1 MNMLFVFLLAIVS
14 EMQTGV
20 MVTGHILDDR
30 TGGPL
35 AAVPVFLGGRPTGGN
50 EVFRREAISDAAGVF
65 SFRDVPPGTYSLE
78 ACCRNSHVKS
88 VNRSIVVGNQALLNV
103 DLATRKY
110 IEVHGQVT
118 VEGRV
123 NAPAEWYGAQV
134 LARSVGGGTFRSST
148 SIRPSGSFVLY
159 LPEGEYQIEI
169 NNPDSYSVKSIMFES
184 NDLVKN
190 ALKLE
195 GPVSSNIE
203 ITLAPR

>member
-1 MNMLFVFLLAIVS
+1 
-14 EMQTGV
+14 
-20 MVTGHILDDR
+20 
-30 TGGPL
+30 
-35 AAVPVFLGGRPTGGN
+35 
-50 EVFRREAISDAAGVF
+50 
-65 SFRDVPPGTYSLE
+65 
-78 ACCRNSHVKS
+78 
-88 VNRSIVVGNQALLNV
+88 
-103 DLATRKY
+103 
-110 IEVHGQVT
+110 
-118 VEGRV
+118 V

-148 SIRPSGSFVLY
+148 SIGPSGSFVLY

-203 ITLAPR
+203 ITLAPN